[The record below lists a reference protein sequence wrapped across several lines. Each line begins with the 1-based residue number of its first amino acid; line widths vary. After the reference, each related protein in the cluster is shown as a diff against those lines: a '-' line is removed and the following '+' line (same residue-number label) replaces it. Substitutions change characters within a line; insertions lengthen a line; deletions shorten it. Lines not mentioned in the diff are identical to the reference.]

1 MASFSRIFAWILN
14 LVGHFLLFSPI
25 IKLLAWIPLVG
36 WLLAAII
43 KFAAV
48 IFAIIWGSLLHLIVM
63 CVAWIVCLRIYIF
76 KVIIACLIALT
87 AAAELPPVA
96 ILSQNIEGFEDG
108 SYKHR

>member
-1 MASFSRIFAWILN
+1 MASFSRIFAWILS

-63 CVAWIVCLRIYIF
+63 CVAWIVYRPLIGAIMLVGIGVTLYIIF
-76 KVIIACLIALT
+76 GWK
-87 AAAELPPVA
+87 
-96 ILSQNIEGFEDG
+96 
-108 SYKHR
+108 